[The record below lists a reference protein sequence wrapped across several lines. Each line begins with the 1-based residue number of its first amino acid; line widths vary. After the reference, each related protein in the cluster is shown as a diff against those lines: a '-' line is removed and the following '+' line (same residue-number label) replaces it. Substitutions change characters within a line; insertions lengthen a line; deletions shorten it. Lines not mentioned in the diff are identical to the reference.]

1 LFQLFDDYIFLVRL
15 KITTSLRCVVFSL
28 PKVGRG
34 GGFAALGFDFTEH
47 SCIVVVVDDDGLC
60 VCNRVLYVV
69 SGYNMAKL
77 LSFVI
82 LLSHGEALRLFPSQE
97 LRYSFLN

>member
-1 LFQLFDDYIFLVRL
+1 MRL
-15 KITTSLRCVVFSL
+15 KITTYQFALCCFFL
-28 PKVGRG
+28 TKVGG
-34 GGFAALGFDFTEH
+34 GGVAALGFDFTEH
-47 SCIVVVVDDDGLC
+47 SCVVVVDDDDGLC